1 MKQKQIKK
9 ARQMQ
14 VIPKS
19 RGKNLQHNYESDGKN
34 LQQSCESDG
43 KNLHKIKKK
52 CIIYIRGEK
61 QC

>member
-34 LQQSCESDG
+34 LQ
-43 KNLHKIKKK
+43 
-52 CIIYIRGEK
+52 
-61 QC
+61 